1 LTEVLGVKIVS
12 HKTVAIV
19 LVTIATFVILPF
31 TVSSAQ
37 AQATPSLCT
46 LQISGM
52 DLPATAQPGQNIPIS
67 THLSIACGG
76 TTQYLLARVDI
87 SQMNSTST
95 LSESSLGLG
104 TDVTPRT
111 WDISLLNSI
120 HAPPSTGTWDL
131 IAHAWVFASTLVVAE
146 SIKPFQIQILQPGT
160 ITTSSANSTT
170 TSLQM
175 ISTTAQTSPLAT
187 STQITSFPTNQLG
200 LAGIVIV
207 LLAASVVLGKR
218 RKQTATILGDKQVTI
233 TPSQKPIEQAS
244 PSILTG
250 YNEFDSLL
258 GGGLPEGYSILIL
271 SEQCDE
277 MDLIMRKLI
286 QSTISQ
292 GYSVFFVSRDVI
304 KTQHLIGRYPNNF
317 YAFNPMADKMPT
329 SPNLFKISGVENLS
343 DLNISLGKAMEL
355 LLKETSK
362 RLLILDLISDALLEH
377 KGLTTR
383 KWLNDFIA
391 KRKADGFTILGIFNP
406 NIVWKA
412 DAQAIIDLFDGVIE
426 VFEKGLRERARRFL
440 IIKRMYG
447 RKYAEKEIMLDKER
461 LHQAEDRDNT
471 K

>member
-1 LTEVLGVKIVS
+1 MQVIS
-12 HKTVAIV
+12 YKTVAIV
-19 LVTIATFVILPF
+19 LVSIATFVILPF
-31 TVSSAQ
+31 SVPSAQ
-37 AQATPSLCT
+37 AISSLCT

-52 DLPATAQPGQNIPIS
+52 DVPATAQQGQNIPIS
-67 THLSIACGG
+67 TYLSIACGG

-87 SQMNSTST
+87 SQMNSTTT

-111 WDISLLNSI
+111 WNISLLNSI

-131 IAHAWVFASTLVVAE
+131 TVHAWVFASTLVVAE
-146 SIKPFQIQILQPGT
+146 SIKSFQIQILQAGT
-160 ITTSSANSTT
+160 ITTSSVNNTT

-175 ISTTAQTSPLAT
+175 INTTGQTSPLAT
-187 STQITSFPTNQLG
+187 STTQTIFPTNQLG
-200 LAGIVIV
+200 LTGIVIV
-207 LLAASVVLGKR
+207 LLAASVLVGKR
-218 RKQTATILGDKQVTI
+218 RKQATTLLGDKQVTI
-233 TPSQKPIEQAS
+233 TPNQKPSEQAS
-244 PSILTG
+244 QSILTG
-250 YNEFDSLL
+250 YNELDSLL

-271 SEQCDE
+271 SEPCDE
-277 MDLIMRKLI
+277 MDLIIRKLI

-292 GYSVFFVSRDVI
+292 DYSVFFVSRDVI
-304 KTQHLIGRYPNNF
+304 KTQHLIGRYPTNF

-343 DLNISLGKAMEL
+343 DLNISLGKAMEP

-362 RLLILDLISDALLEH
+362 RLLILDVISDALIEH

-406 NIVWKA
+406 NIVSKA

-471 K
+471 N

>member
-1 LTEVLGVKIVS
+1 MIAVGLVSIV
-12 HKTVAIV
+12 I
-19 LVTIATFVILPF
+19 FVMFPF
-31 TVSSAQ
+31 VVPS

-52 DLPATAQPGQNIPIS
+52 DIPATAQPGQNIPIS
-67 THLSIACGG
+67 TYLSIACSG

-111 WDISLLNSI
+111 WNISLLNSVQ
-120 HAPPSTGTWDL
+120 APISTGTWNL
-131 IAHAWVFASTLVVAE
+131 TAHAWVFASTLVVAE
-146 SIKPFQIQILQPGT
+146 SIKSFQIQIVQPGT
-160 ITTSSANSTT
+160 ITTSSLNSTT
-170 TSLQM
+170 PSPQM
-175 ISTTAQTSPLAT
+175 ISQTAQTTPLAT
-187 STQITSFPTNQLG
+187 STTQSASFPTNQLG

-207 LLAASVVLGKR
+207 LLVASVVLGKR
-218 RKQTATILGDKQVTI
+218 RKQAATLLGDKQVTI
-233 TPSQKPIEQAS
+233 TRNQTKPNEQVSTAS
-244 PSILTG
+244 TILTG
-250 YNEFDSLL
+250 YNELDSLL

-271 SEQCDE
+271 SESCDE

-329 SPNLFKISGVENLS
+329 STNLFKISGVENLS
-343 DLNISLGKAMEL
+343 DLNISLGKAMEP

-383 KWLNDFIA
+383 KWLNDFIV

-447 RKYAEKEIMLDKER
+447 RKYAEKEIMLDRER

-471 K
+471 T

>member
-1 LTEVLGVKIVS
+1 MVS
-12 HKTVAIV
+12 HTTIAIV
-19 LVTIATFVILPF
+19 LSIATLVVLPF
-31 TVSSAQ
+31 VVPPAQ
-37 AQATPSLCT
+37 AQTPSLCT

-52 DLPATAQPGQNIPIS
+52 AIPATAQPGQNIPIS

-76 TTQYLLARVDI
+76 TTQYLLARVNI
-87 SQMNSTST
+87 SQMNSTSS
-95 LSESSLGLG
+95 LSESSVGLG

-111 WDISLLNSI
+111 WNISLLNSI

-131 IAHAWVFASTLVVAE
+131 TAHAWVFASTLVVAE
-146 SIKPFQIQILQPGT
+146 SIKSFQIQIVQPGT
-160 ITTSSANSTT
+160 ITTRSMNSTS
-170 TSLQM
+170 TSPQM
-175 ISTTAQTSPLAT
+175 MSTTAQTSPLVT
-187 STQITSFPTNQLG
+187 STTQTTSFPTNQLG
-200 LAGIVIV
+200 LAGIVVV

-218 RKQTATILGDKQVTI
+218 RKQPATLLGDEQVTI
-233 TPSQKPIEQAS
+233 TPGQKPIEQAS
-244 PSILTG
+244 RSILTG
-250 YNEFDSLL
+250 YNELDLLL
-258 GGGLPEGYSILIL
+258 GGGLPEGYSVLIL
-271 SEQCDE
+271 SEPCDE
-277 MDLIMRKLI
+277 MDLIIRKLI

-343 DLNISLGKAMEL
+343 DLNISLGKAMEP
-355 LLKETSK
+355 LLKETSN
-362 RLLILDLISDALLEH
+362 RLLILDVISDALLEH

-406 NIVWKA
+406 NMVWKA

-447 RKYAEKEIMLDKER
+447 RKYAEKEIMLDREK
-461 LHQAEDRDNT
+461 LHQAEDRDDT
-471 K
+471 T

>member
-1 LTEVLGVKIVS
+1 MEIVS
-12 HKTVAIV
+12 HKTIAIV
-19 LVTIATFVILPF
+19 LVSIATFVLLPF
-31 TVSSAQ
+31 AVPA
-37 AQATPSLCT
+37 AQATLSLCT

-52 DLPATAQPGQNIPIS
+52 DIPATAQPGQNIPIS

-87 SQMNSTST
+87 SHMNSTST

-111 WDISLLNSI
+111 WNISLLNSI
-120 HAPPSTGTWDL
+120 QAPPSTKTWDL
-131 IAHAWVFASTLVVAE
+131 TAHAWVFASTLVVAE
-146 SIKPFQIQILQPGT
+146 SIKAFQIQIVQPGT
-160 ITTSSANSTT
+160 ITTSSVNSTT
-170 TSLQM
+170 TSLQT
-175 ISTTAQTSPLAT
+175 ISKTTQTSPLAT
-187 STQITSFPTNQLG
+187 STTQTTSFPMNQLG

-218 RKQTATILGDKQVTI
+218 RKGVTLLGDKQVTI
-233 TPSQKPIEQAS
+233 TSSQKPIEQVS
-244 PSILTG
+244 STPSISTG
-250 YNEFDSLL
+250 YNELDSLL
-258 GGGLPEGYSILIL
+258 GGGLPEGYSVLIL
-271 SEQCDE
+271 SESCDE

-304 KTQHLIGRYPNNF
+304 KTQHLIGKYPNNF

-329 SPNLFKISGVENLS
+329 FPNLFKISGVENLS
-343 DLNISLGKAMEL
+343 DLNISLGKAMEP

-362 RLLILDLISDALLEH
+362 RLLILDVISDALLEH

-406 NIVWKA
+406 NIVGKA

-447 RKYAEKEIMLDKER
+447 RKYAEKEIMLDRER
-461 LHQAEDRDNT
+461 LHQAEDRDNAN
-471 K
+471 

>member
-1 LTEVLGVKIVS
+1 MTI
-12 HKTVAIV
+12 AIV
-19 LVTIATFVILPF
+19 LVSIATFVILPL
-31 TVSSAQ
+31 TVSYAQ
-37 AQATPSLCT
+37 STPGLCS

-52 DLPATAQPGQNIPIS
+52 DVPATAQPGQNIPIS
-67 THLSIACGG
+67 TYLSIACGG

-87 SQMNSTST
+87 SQVNSTST

-111 WDISLLNSI
+111 WNISLLNSVQT
-120 HAPPSTGTWDL
+120 PVSTGFWDL
-131 IAHAWVFASTLVVAE
+131 TVHAWVFASTLVVAE
-146 SIKPFQIQILQPGT
+146 SIKSFHIQIVQPGT
-160 ITTSSANSTT
+160 ITTSSVNSAS

-187 STQITSFPTNQLG
+187 SATQTTSFPTNQLG
-200 LAGIVIV
+200 LAGIVVV

-218 RKQTATILGDKQVTI
+218 RKAVTLGDKQVTV
-233 TPSQKPIEQAS
+233 TSSLKPIEQAS
-244 PSILTG
+244 VSILTG
-250 YNEFDSLL
+250 YDELDSLL
-258 GGGLPEGYSILIL
+258 GGGLPEGYAVLIL
-271 SEQCDE
+271 SEPCDE
-277 MDLIMRKLI
+277 MDLITRKLI

-317 YAFNPMADKMPT
+317 YAFNPMADKMPA
-329 SPNLFKISGVENLS
+329 SSNLFKISGVENLS
-343 DLNISLGKAMEL
+343 DLNISLGKAMEPL
-355 LLKETSK
+355 LNETSK
-362 RLLILDLISDALLEH
+362 RLLILDVISDALLEH

-391 KRKADGFTILGIFNP
+391 KRKADGFTIVGIFNP

-447 RKYAEKEIMLDKER
+447 RNYAEKEIMLDRER
-461 LHQAEDRDNT
+461 LHQAEDRDDT
-471 K
+471 A

>member
-1 LTEVLGVKIVS
+1 MIAIGLVS
-12 HKTVAIV
+12 IAI
-19 LVTIATFVILPF
+19 FVVLPF
-31 TVSSAQ
+31 AVPS

-52 DLPATAQPGQNIPIS
+52 DIPATAQPGQNIPIS
-67 THLSIACGG
+67 AHLSIACGG

-111 WDISLLNSI
+111 WNISLLNSVQ
-120 HAPPSTGTWDL
+120 APLSTGTWNL
-131 IAHAWVFASTLVVAE
+131 TAHAWVFASTLVVAE
-146 SIKPFQIQILQPGT
+146 SIKSFQIQIVQPGM
-160 ITTSSANSTT
+160 ITTTSGVNSTT
-170 TSLQM
+170 TTLQM
-175 ISTTAQTSPLAT
+175 ISQTAQTSLLAT
-187 STQITSFPTNQLG
+187 STTQSTSFPTTQLG
-200 LAGIVIV
+200 LAGIVII

-218 RKQTATILGDKQVTI
+218 RKQAATLLGDKQVTI
-233 TPSQKPIEQAS
+233 TRNQKPNEQGS
-244 PSILTG
+244 STTSILTG
-250 YNEFDSLL
+250 YNELDSLL

-271 SEQCDE
+271 SEPCDE

-317 YAFNPMADKMPT
+317 YAFNPMADKMSIST
-329 SPNLFKISGVENLS
+329 NLFKISGVENLS
-343 DLNISLGKAMEL
+343 DLNISLGKAMEP

-391 KRKADGFTILGIFNP
+391 KRKVDGFTILGIFNP

-412 DAQAIIDLFDGVIE
+412 DAQAVIDLFDGVIE

-447 RKYAEKEIMLDKER
+447 RKYAEKEIMLDRER

-471 K
+471 T